1 MKLPQNRNTTFL
13 GIGAILTVAG
23 GVVTALFDGDPMT
36 NPDWTAVVAA
46 VITGIG
52 LIVAKDA
59 SPNIAS
65 PDGGDQAKG

>member
-1 MKLPQNRNTTFL
+1 MKLPQNRNTTIL

-23 GVVTALFDGDPMT
+23 GVLTALFDGDPMT

-59 SPNIAS
+59 NPHTAS